1 VRNSSSVHIPETD
14 EYISDNSSNHQWSV
28 RVASV
33 MGQSNGVDE
42 NEVEMNSDVKKEEE
56 EMPDVEYLP
65 AGAAP
70 VRDDVFVSVR
80 WCGRAGN
87 VSGINTMIIA
97 LLQSVV

>member
-1 VRNSSSVHIPETD
+1 M
-14 EYISDNSSNHQWSV
+14 

-33 MGQSNGVDE
+33 MGGSHETNGVGE
-42 NEVEMNSDVKKEEE
+42 NEVEINSGVMKEEE

-70 VRDDVFVSVR
+70 VRDDVFVSVL

-87 VSGINTMIIA
+87 VSGINTMMIA
-97 LLQSVV
+97 LLQVV